1 MSTSRTTLAL
11 VTVVLLVGAV
21 GAGVYLR
28 LSGEGDEGSG
38 APEAATAGADP
49 STLPPEA
56 GQQFATDVPQP
67 VRGVPAVRDTLWIS
81 VAAAGQAEAIRMAT
95 LVSQVAGAVEEVR
108 VRENQRVGAGDV
120 LVVLDTTEFALAVDR
135 ARADFLRSEA
145 EFRQIILFDDEIE
158 DVALREERERLAR
171 SRSGLEQA
179 RVSLREAELDLERTR
194 IRAPFA
200 GRVADLQVVEGEHL
214 AQGTELLV
222 VVALD
227 PIKVE
232 VQVLESELGSLEE
245 GRRATATFAA
255 FPGEP
260 FQGRIETLNPLVDP
274 ETRTARAT
282 LLLPNPDGRL
292 RPGMYARVTLDAR
305 NVPDRILVPRAA
317 VLERDR
323 RSMLFVFEG
332 EPGRGRAKWRYVTT
346 GRSGDEWVELVESSE
361 TSMVEPGE
369 VVLVEG
375 HEYLVHDAL
384 VRLADS

>member
-1 MSTSRTTLAL
+1 MAL
-11 VTVVLLVGAV
+11 VTLVLLVGAV

-28 LSGEGDEGSG
+28 LAGEEEGSPD
-38 APEAATAGADP
+38 AQAAVADAAA
-49 STLPPEA
+49 LPPEA
-56 GQQFATDVPQP
+56 GEQFATDVPQP
-67 VRGVPAVRDTLWIS
+67 VRGVAAVRDTLWIS
-81 VAAAGQAEAIRMAT
+81 VAAAGQAEAVRMAT
-95 LVSQVAGAVEEVR
+95 LVSQVQGAVEEVR
-108 VRENQRVGAGDV
+108 VRENQRVAAGEV

-158 DVALREERERLAR
+158 DPELRAERERLAR
-171 SRSGLEQA
+171 SRSGWEQA
-179 RVSLREAELDLERTR
+179 RVSLREAELNLERTR
-194 IRAPFA
+194 VRAPFA
-200 GRVADLQVVEGEHL
+200 GRVADLRVVEGEYL
-214 AQGTELLV
+214 AQGTELMA

-255 FPGEP
+255 FPGES

-274 ETRTARAT
+274 DTRTARAT

-305 NVPDRILVPRAA
+305 NVPDRVLVPRAA

-332 EPGRGRAKWRYVTT
+332 EPSRGRAKWRYVTT
-346 GRSGDEWVELVESSE
+346 GRSGDEWVELMESTE

-369 VVLVEG
+369 VVLVDG
-375 HEYLVHDAL
+375 HQYLVHDAL